1 MQTTVD
7 ALEVLAAALDRTGG
21 DVVLD
26 RLSAVL
32 ILSELSDLRSLLCTL
47 QDNDERA
54 AALASALETA
64 ASYQALCEGAL
75 DETHRLRQML
85 AEARRAL
92 ADWTC
97 TCRGAQ
103 SPLPG
108 FGGR

>member
-64 ASYQALCEGAL
+64 ASYQALYEGAL

-85 AEARRAL
+85 AEARRAG
-92 ADWTC
+92 WSVSVGT
-97 TCRGAQ
+97 GAW
-103 SPLPG
+103 LT
-108 FGGR
+108 GG